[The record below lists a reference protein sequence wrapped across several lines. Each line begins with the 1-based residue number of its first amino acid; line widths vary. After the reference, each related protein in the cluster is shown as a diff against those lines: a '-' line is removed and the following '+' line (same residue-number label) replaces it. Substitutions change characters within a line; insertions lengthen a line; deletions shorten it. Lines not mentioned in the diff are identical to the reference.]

1 MVQDME
7 IRGSY
12 PSNIQFQELFMPF
25 RIWIIAR
32 IVLKNLFVEWQPKDL
47 SIYESRIRFRFIH
60 PRCHSR
66 RCPRTIRSSF
76 YSRFVRFLVKFI
88 NLSRDTAGRYRAAWI
103 RVSRKPTSVTDEL
116 GRGSRNKTPFKDEHR
131 IPGRIFCHKHPHWRN
146 LPWIIGPMATLFSIH
161 CCVVAN
167 ILLLRRFL
175 STKLPLFVVFSS

>member
-131 IPGRIFCHKHPHWRN
+131 IPGRIFCRKHPHWRN